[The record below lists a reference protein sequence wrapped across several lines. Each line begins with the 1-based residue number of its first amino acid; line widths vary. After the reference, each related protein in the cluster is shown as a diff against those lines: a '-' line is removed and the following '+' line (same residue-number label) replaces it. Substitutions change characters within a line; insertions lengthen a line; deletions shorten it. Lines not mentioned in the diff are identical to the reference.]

1 MYKLYEYVVDA
12 IMNDEIVYTTMK
24 YIIDEQQVVVYY
36 SLNNDM
42 WYKAEGIELLHLD
55 IDDKLVFKKNISEQE
70 LKNMLFL
77 EGL

>member
-77 EGL
+77 ENL

>member
-1 MYKLYEYVVDA
+1 MYKLYEYVVEA
-12 IMNDEIVYTTMK
+12 IMNDEVVYTTMK

-77 EGL
+77 ENL

>member
-1 MYKLYEYVVDA
+1 MYKLYEYVIEA
-12 IMNDEIVYTTMK
+12 IMNGEVVYTTMK
-24 YIIDEQQVVVYY
+24 YIIDEQKVVVYY

-42 WYKAEGIELLHLD
+42 WYKASGIELLHLD
-55 IDDKLVFKKNISEQE
+55 IDDKLVLKKNITEQE

>member
-1 MYKLYEYVVDA
+1 MYKLYEYVVEA
-12 IMNDEIVYTTMK
+12 IMNDEVVYTTMK

>member
-1 MYKLYEYVVDA
+1 MYKLYEYVVEV
-12 IMNDEIVYTTMK
+12 IMNDEVVYTTMK

-42 WYKAEGIELLHLD
+42 WYKADGIELLHLD